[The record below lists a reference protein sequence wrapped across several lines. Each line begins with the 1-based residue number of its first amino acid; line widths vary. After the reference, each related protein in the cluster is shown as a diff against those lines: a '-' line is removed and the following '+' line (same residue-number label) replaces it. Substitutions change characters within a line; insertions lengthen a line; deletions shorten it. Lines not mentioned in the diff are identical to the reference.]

1 MAAHA
6 AVPARRRHISLGV
19 AVPLVIGVVYGFY
32 TSFMAREAGASV
44 GAQLVIGFV
53 SGVVLAGLCFALGR
67 VQRALPRE
75 LRAAAYAVLMGCSV
89 GYLYSLS
96 GRSILTV
103 TVLALVLAAVTFCVT
118 FYVFYTHE
126 D

>member
-6 AVPARRRHISLGV
+6 AVPARHHGSLGW
-19 AVPLVIGVVYGFY
+19 ALPLAIGVIYGFY
-32 TSFMAREAGASV
+32 TSFMAREASEPV
-44 GAQLVIGFV
+44 GGQLVIGFV
-53 SGVVLAGLCFALGR
+53 SGAVLAGLCFALGR
-67 VQRALPRE
+67 FQEALPRE
-75 LRAAAYAVLMGCSV
+75 LRAAAYAALMGISV

-103 TVLALVLAAVTFCVT
+103 IALALVLAVSTFLVT

>member
-1 MAAHA
+1 MAHA
-6 AVPARRRHISLGV
+6 AVPARHHGTLGW
-19 AVPLVIGVVYGFY
+19 ALPLGIGVIYGFY
-32 TSFMAREAGASV
+32 TSFMTREAGASV

-53 SGVVLAGLCFALGR
+53 SGLVLAGLCFALGR
-67 VQRALPRE
+67 FQQSLPRE
-75 LRAAAYAVLMGCSV
+75 LRAAAYAALTGIAV

-103 TVLALVLAAVTFCVT
+103 TVLALVLAAATFCVT
-118 FYVFYTHE
+118 FYYLYTHE